1 MWFLVLEARVLRSAS
16 PLGFLRPRREEDNMS
31 NTEQATHYFKRAG
44 AVVVLQSTAELA
56 RIRVLTTGDEFWV
69 KLTDVVELAGGV
81 MPESKPVKKA
91 SRISRVNASPT
102 VARRAV
108 PQNAD
113 PLEPLATNEASPN
126 YDYKGFAVSPSARR
140 INYAPNDAWS
150 PLYRI
155 NGNDQSQ
162 AWTPRDRTVVFE
174 TQEAAVQEAKKRAE
188 WVIDNRLLC

>member
-1 MWFLVLEARVLRSAS
+1 
-16 PLGFLRPRREEDNMS
+16 MS
-31 NTEQATHYFKRAG
+31 SIEQATHYFKRAG

-69 KLTDVVELAGGV
+69 KLTDVVELVGGV

-91 SRISRVNASPT
+91 PRVSRVHASPT
-102 VARRAV
+102 VARRV
-108 PQNAD
+108 IPENINQ
-113 PLEPLATNEASPN
+113 PEPLVPKEASPN
-126 YDYKGFAVSPSARR
+126 YDYKGFAVNPSARR
-140 INYAPNDAWS
+140 INHAPNEAWS

-174 TQEAAVQEAKKRAE
+174 TQEAAVREARTRAE
-188 WVIDNRLLC
+188 WLIDNRPPTLS